1 MIEQRKTE
9 EVTNFGLQR
18 TAPENIKAQNPA
30 FDVTPYDLVTGL
42 ITDKGIIGPPYK
54 ENLQNKYL

>member
-1 MIEQRKTE
+1 MLLREKK
-9 EVTNFGLQR
+9 EVTNFVMQR
-18 TAPENIKAQNPA
+18 TAPEDIKVQNPA
-30 FDVTPYDLVTGL
+30 FDVTPNNLVTSL